1 MSWLKE
7 FCKNA
12 DEFKDFQANVQ
23 LMKRHQEYVKNLI
36 RELVKI
42 DGKTVNEDSSS
53 AKIVAS
59 TSSLVNNQLGPQKEP
74 TKEGK
79 KAKKTS
85 RRDQSQ
91 SPWNLKTTWTSI
103 MKLVWWNAYNIH
115 GIKVD
120 PDLLR

>member
-1 MSWLKE
+1 
-7 FCKNA
+7 
-12 DEFKDFQANVQ
+12 
-23 LMKRHQEYVKNLI
+23 MKRHQEYVKNLI